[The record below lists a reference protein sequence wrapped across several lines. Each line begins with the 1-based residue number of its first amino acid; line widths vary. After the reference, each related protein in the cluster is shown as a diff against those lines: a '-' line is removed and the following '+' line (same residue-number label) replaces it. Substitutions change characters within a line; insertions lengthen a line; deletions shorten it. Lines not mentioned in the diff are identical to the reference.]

1 MRRSSG
7 RFDLSSDALPQPR
20 LHPDSSG
27 AVWVDA
33 YTDFKLHDIC
43 DAADREPLDMN
54 QPQWSDTL
62 RQGNCRFLTKRLW
75 GAANEKPYFH
85 HGLFTTLRQAIL
97 AHSGE
102 AKSSRVAFQA
112 LPAAERDAVVEFLKT
127 LQVLPPGT
135 KDLVVDER
143 FQPRSWAAAPDA
155 AGQTH

>member
-1 MRRSSG
+1 
-7 RFDLSSDALPQPR
+7 
-20 LHPDSSG
+20 SSG

-33 YTDFKLHDIC
+33 YTDFKLNDIC
-43 DAADREPLDMN
+43 DAADRKPQDMN

-112 LPAAERDAVVEFLKT
+112 LPSAARDAVVDLLTTMQFIQ
-127 LQVLPPGT
+127 QVKKG
-135 KDLVVDER
+135 LVVY
-143 FQPRSWAAAPDA
+143 
-155 AGQTH
+155 